1 MADFIF
7 IFISFHVTFLITDWE
22 KYSTVINNS
31 QCSFNFFLNI
41 HTSRENGLHML
52 NYLKALEK
60 PAKFHSGSRKKTAL
74 VVKYVRMVF

>member
-1 MADFIF
+1 MLL
-7 IFISFHVTFLITDWE
+7 FLLLTGRNIPPSLTIPNVPL
-22 KYSTVINNS
+22 T
-31 QCSFNFFLNI
+31 FFLNI

-52 NYLKALEK
+52 NYLKALAK